1 MKTAD
6 NLTIEQKNVAM
17 LGDKEIEAMGSRIRE
32 AREKKGIKQIELAL
46 QLAIGKNQMY
56 RIENGKVPCKTEYL
70 YEIAQVLD
78 VSLDYLFFGK
88 REGAETS
95 PYVEADDTDNEK
107 AVQEIVA
114 LCKEKDTASVHKAL
128 DILRVFFS

>member
-1 MKTAD
+1 M
-6 NLTIEQKNVAM
+6 
-17 LGDKEIEAMGSRIRE
+17 
-32 AREKKGIKQIELAL
+32 

-95 PYVEADDTDNEK
+95 AYVEAVDSENEK
-107 AVQEIVA
+107 TVQEIVA
-114 LCKEKDTASVHKAL
+114 LCKGKDTATVHKAL
-128 DILRVFFS
+128 DILKVFFS